1 MRTLNLKAAASL
13 ITLMVSLL
21 FLVSGTAHAGIA
33 HRVVVGSPDF
43 VGPGQDGNFS
53 LLAQVDAAG
62 NVSGQWQDAFTQ
74 NQGFHINV
82 TCLTVVGN
90 TAWVGG
96 VITQASSP
104 AFIGVQ
110 ARTKVVDGGLPN
122 GGGDTIGFTFI
133 FPNGNAPDCSAQTAF
148 QQFPLNKGQ
157 VVVQ

>member
-1 MRTLNLKAAASL
+1 MRTLNLKLAVSL
-13 ITLMVSLL
+13 VTMLISLL
-21 FLVSGTAHAGIA
+21 FLVSATAYAGVPHKVI
-33 HRVVVGSPDF
+33 VGSPDF
-43 VGPGQDGNFS
+43 VPPGSDGNFS
-53 LLAQVDAAG
+53 MIAQVDAAG
-62 NVSGQWQDAFTQ
+62 NVSGEWQDAFTQ

-96 VITQASSP
+96 VITQAANP

-122 GGGDTIGFTFI
+122 GGGDTISFTTI

-148 QQFPLNKGQ
+148 QQFPLNNGQ
-157 VVVQ
+157 VIVK